1 MSQSQSLPEKE
12 SQSPEICTLKDKFGR
27 SLPCYIE
34 HYFEAEA
41 KKYVVLLPV
50 DLPVE
55 LFAWRESGDEEELV
69 TIDNEA
75 PEIDEIFPLA
85 KAVLEEQNLTLNRTA
100 LTLTASGELPDI
112 AEDEP
117 PEEYQQLGELR
128 EEDDYE
134 ELQWLATFYK
144 EEQEYSIYAPLD
156 PLFIVARQNKEGEAE
171 LLSAEEESALE
182 PMLPSLEEIIENQIF
197 DEI

>member
-12 SQSPEICTLKDKFGR
+12 SESPEICTLKDEFGR

-34 HYFEAEA
+34 HYFEAEG
-41 KKYVVLLPV
+41 KNYVVLLPV

-55 LFAWRESGDEEELV
+55 LFVWRESGDEEELV
-69 TIDNEA
+69 NIDNEA

-100 LTLTASGELPDI
+100 LTLTISGELPDI
-112 AEDEP
+112 AEEEP

-134 ELQWLATFYK
+134 ELQWVASFYQ
-144 EEQEYSIYAPLD
+144 EEQEYSIYVPLD
-156 PLFIVARQNKEGEAE
+156 PLFIVARQNKEGEVE
-171 LLSAEEESALE
+171 LLSEEEESELK
-182 PMLPSLEEIIENQIF
+182 PMLPTLEELIQDQIL
-197 DEI
+197 D